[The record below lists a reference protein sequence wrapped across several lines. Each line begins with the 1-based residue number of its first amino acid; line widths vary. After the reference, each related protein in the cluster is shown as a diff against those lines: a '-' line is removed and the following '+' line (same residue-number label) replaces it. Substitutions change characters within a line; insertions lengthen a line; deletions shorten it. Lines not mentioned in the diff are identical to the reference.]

1 MSIGFYFFL
10 NFFLINL
17 KIEEKQGLSLFFI
30 LFKTGTDLNF
40 KSKKKGT
47 DLALFVKCTRA
58 MEQRKA
64 ATGLSEAREAA
75 DR

>member
-1 MSIGFYFFL
+1 MHL
-10 NFFLINL
+10 VLV
-17 KIEEKQGLSLFFI
+17 KK
-30 LFKTGTDLNF
+30 GTDLNF
-40 KSKKKGT
+40 ESKKKGT

>member
-1 MSIGFYFFL
+1 MPKLRKTCG
-10 NFFLINL
+10 L
-17 KIEEKQGLSLFFI
+17 KSRSVPVLHLVLVEK
-30 LFKTGTDLNF
+30 GTDLNF
-40 KSKKKGT
+40 ESKKKGT

>member
-1 MSIGFYFFL
+1 M
-10 NFFLINL
+10 
-17 KIEEKQGLSLFFI
+17 
-30 LFKTGTDLNF
+30 
-40 KSKKKGT
+40 GT

>member
-1 MSIGFYFFL
+1 MHL
-10 NFFLINL
+10 VLV
-17 KIEEKQGLSLFFI
+17 EK
-30 LFKTGTDLNF
+30 GTDLNF
-40 KSKKKGT
+40 ESKKKGT
-47 DLALFVKCTRA
+47 DFALFVKCTRA